1 MRDNQQKKLK
11 RKLEGNRVKETPKMH
26 PNPSAKCGNPGLAWP
41 SEPNIVGLARPNIV
55 M

>member
-1 MRDNQQKKLK
+1 MLSHMMFVDGQWAL
-11 RKLEGNRVKETPKMH
+11 
-26 PNPSAKCGNPGLAWP
+26 PSAKCGNPGLAWP